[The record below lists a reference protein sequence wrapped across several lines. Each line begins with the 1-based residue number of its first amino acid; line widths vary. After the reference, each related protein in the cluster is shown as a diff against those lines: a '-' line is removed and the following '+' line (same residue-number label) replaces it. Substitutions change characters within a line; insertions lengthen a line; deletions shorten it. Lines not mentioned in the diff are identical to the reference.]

1 MMVVVLMIMTMNND
15 GSMMMTMDT
24 LVEGLCWYKRVEA
37 TIVQCHV
44 LVRLERVHLVKQLL
58 CDFYNLVK
66 NCYNHHN
73 LYKSYNDFHCHNSL
87 HFTNLFPHELVS
99 EWRSKVKA
107 RKT

>member
-24 LVEGLCWYKRVEA
+24 LVEGLCWYKREEA

-58 CDFYNLVK
+58 CDFYNCQ

-87 HFTNLFPHELVS
+87 LKYILQTSFPTNSSQSGE
-99 EWRSKVKA
+99 A
-107 RKT
+107 R

>member
-1 MMVVVLMIMTMNND
+1 
-15 GSMMMTMDT
+15 MMMMMKT
-24 LVEGLCWYKRVEA
+24 LVEGLCWYRRVEA

-87 HFTNLFPHELVS
+87 LKYILQTSFPTKSSQSGE
-99 EWRSKVKA
+99 A
-107 RKT
+107 R